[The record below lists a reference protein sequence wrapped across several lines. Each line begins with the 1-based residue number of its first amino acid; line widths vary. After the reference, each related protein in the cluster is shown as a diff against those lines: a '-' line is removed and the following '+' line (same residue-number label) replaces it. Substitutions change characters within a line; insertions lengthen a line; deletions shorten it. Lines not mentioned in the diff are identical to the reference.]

1 MAASID
7 TAIDIAATPAH
18 VWSILTDFAAYPEW
32 NPFIVR
38 VAGYPRVGERLV
50 VTIQPPGRKAM
61 MFRPVVLAAT
71 PEVELRWRGRLLMPG
86 LFDGE
91 HLFRLSPAGGGCRLE
106 HSEVFTG
113 LLSGLLGGTLPA
125 TRRGFIAMNEALKTR
140 AEGIAATP

>member
-1 MAASID
+1 MPAID
-7 TAIDIAATPAH
+7 TSIDIAATPTR
-18 VWSILTDFAAYPEW
+18 VWEILTDFAAYPQW

-38 VAGYPRVGERLV
+38 VAGLPVVGGRLV

-91 HLFRLSPAGGGCRLE
+91 HLFRLSPADGGCRLD
-106 HSEVFTG
+106 HSEVFSG
-113 LLSGLLGGTLPA
+113 VLAGLLGGTLPA
-125 TRRGFIAMNEALKTR
+125 TRRGFVAMNEALKAR
-140 AEGIAATP
+140 AEGSATSL

>member
-1 MAASID
+1 MLAID
-7 TAIDIAATPAH
+7 TSIDIAASPAR
-18 VWSILTDFAAYPEW
+18 VWEILTDFAAYPQW

-38 VAGYPRVGERLV
+38 VAGLPVVGGRLV

-91 HLFRLSPAGGGCRLE
+91 HLFRLSPADGGCRLD

-113 LLSGLLGGTLPA
+113 LLAGLLGGTLPA
-125 TRRGFIAMNEALKTR
+125 TRRGFVAMNEALKAR
-140 AEGIAATP
+140 AEGNATAL